1 MRIQKQ
7 GVGKLTSQESVGIK
21 KTETKDEKDSL
32 YKICLIKP
40 LIWFILE
47 QKKR

>member
-7 GVGKLTSQESVGIK
+7 GGGKLTPQESVGIK
-21 KTETKDEKDSL
+21 KTERKDEKDSL

-40 LIWFILE
+40 QYDLF
-47 QKKR
+47 